1 MFKFLDKIST
11 PVMNKV
17 GEIRSP
23 YLRPLEDL
31 KNPKDCPFKRTEYQL
46 LDNSLH
52 IISIINSANPNF
64 LNTLVRQIHVTLS

>member
-1 MFKFLDKIST
+1 MFKFLDKISA
-11 PVMNKV
+11 PIMNKV
-17 GEIRSP
+17 GEIGSP
-23 YLRPLEDL
+23 CLRPLEDL
-31 KNPKDCPFKRTEYQL
+31 KNPKAYTFRRTEYQL